1 MQTTHPRSSSSP
13 DLFSRDGKRP
23 VDLQTALERKS
34 DLLFANQTYAKLE
47 AFRARVERDN
57 NTRIPRVVHLS
68 YRASGEEAGSEKS
81 FDYSRRRWKIAG
93 ELAFWTIRK
102 QSACSRKHPRSL

>member
-81 FDYSRRRWKIAG
+81 FDYSRETLEDRWRAG
-93 ELAFWTIRK
+93 ILDYKEAKRLFTKA
-102 QSACSRKHPRSL
+102 P